1 MNYRISGILIVLLLS
16 ISTLPVSAQDNY
28 EEALM
33 KQFHMISS
41 AEAYEWVA
49 ELASPKY
56 NGRLSGSPG
65 YIAAAEWVAGNLRK
79 WGIKPGGDNGDYFQW
94 FDKGYNE
101 IHELGSLCL
110 HIPAKDSKVIK
121 KYYPFPDQF
130 FPGMTSASGEL
141 TAEVVYIGYGVTA
154 PEHNYDDYEGIDV
167 KGKILLMNRDVPFKN
182 SRVPEYIKWVKYCY
196 HQYKLE
202 NAVKHGAAGM
212 LYIGGNHA
220 NPNISY
226 DPNFIWCGIGPEPLE
241 DIFAGLKT
249 SNKDVLKKID
259 GSMKPHSFNTGTRVT
274 ISANTT
280 WHPKGRVCNVIGI
293 IEGSDPALKNEVI
306 IIGGHLDAVGN
317 CGVLL
322 PGALDNA
329 SGAVDIMGTAKAMGL
344 SGISL
349 KRSVMF
355 LFIGGEEVGLLGSK
369 HYVENPKF
377 AKEKTICYIN
387 LDMVGNGTGFY
398 IGAGKSYP
406 GIYKYLEEANQQFLH
421 RSMRSSEARDNY
433 GRPRTDGAI
442 FSRAGIPTLGIGITG
457 SLKPVHYH
465 RPGDTAE
472 MVTPEVMEDV
482 SKLLYIALTR
492 MALEE
497 NINLEGAVY
506 DK

>member
-1 MNYRISGILIVLLLS
+1 
-16 ISTLPVSAQDNY
+16 
-28 EEALM
+28 
-33 KQFHMISS
+33 
-41 AEAYEWVA
+41 
-49 ELASPKY
+49 LASPKY

-101 IHELGSLCL
+101 VHELGSLCL
-110 HIPAKDSKVIK
+110 HIPVKDGKVIK

-154 PEHNYDDYEGIDV
+154 PEHNYDDYKGIDV
-167 KGKILLMNRDVPFKN
+167 KGKIVLMNRDVPFKN
-182 SRVPEYIKWVKYCY
+182 SRDPEYTKWVKYCY

-202 NAVKHGAAGM
+202 NAVKHRTAGM

-220 NPNISY
+220 NPNISH

-241 DIFAGLKT
+241 DIFAGFKI

-259 GSMKPHSFNTGTRVT
+259 ESRKPHSFNTGTR
-274 ISANTT
+274 
-280 WHPKGRVCNVIGI
+280 
-293 IEGSDPALKNEVI
+293 
-306 IIGGHLDAVGN
+306 
-317 CGVLL
+317 
-322 PGALDNA
+322 
-329 SGAVDIMGTAKAMGL
+329 
-344 SGISL
+344 
-349 KRSVMF
+349 
-355 LFIGGEEVGLLGSK
+355 
-369 HYVENPKF
+369 
-377 AKEKTICYIN
+377 
-387 LDMVGNGTGFY
+387 FY

-406 GIYKYLEEANQQFLH
+406 GIYKYLEDANQQFLH
-421 RSMRSSEARDNY
+421 RSMRASETRDNY

-497 NINLEGAVY
+497 NINLEDAVY
-506 DK
+506 DKYTLFPPGFDPESHDAVKK